1 MKAIVQSVKFFISLI
16 GLIARAVLVVAA
28 MLVQF
33 VVVIFATIFSLV
45 VSLWIH
51 RGDWL
56 GNCEK
61 DPK

>member
-1 MKAIVQSVKFFISLI
+1 MKAIVQYAKLFISLA
-16 GLIARAVLVVAA
+16 GLTARAVLIVAA

-33 VVVIFATIFSLV
+33 VVVIFATIFSLM

-51 RGDWL
+51 RCDWL

-61 DPK
+61 ESK

>member
-1 MKAIVQSVKFFISLI
+1 MKAIIQSVKLFIGLV

-28 MLVQF
+28 MLLQF

-61 DPK
+61 ESK

>member
-1 MKAIVQSVKFFISLI
+1 MKAIVQSVKFFISLA

-61 DPK
+61 ESK

>member
-1 MKAIVQSVKFFISLI
+1 MKAIVQYVKLFINLA

-51 RGDWL
+51 RSDWL
-56 GNCEK
+56 GNSER
-61 DPK
+61 

>member
-1 MKAIVQSVKFFISLI
+1 MKAIVQSAKFFIGLV

>member
-1 MKAIVQSVKFFISLI
+1 MKAIFQSVKFLISLI

-33 VVVIFATIFSLV
+33 VVVIFATIFSLA

-51 RGDWL
+51 RSDWL

-61 DPK
+61 ESK

>member
-1 MKAIVQSVKFFISLI
+1 MKAIVQYAKLFISLV

-28 MLVQF
+28 MLLQF

-51 RGDWL
+51 RGDWI